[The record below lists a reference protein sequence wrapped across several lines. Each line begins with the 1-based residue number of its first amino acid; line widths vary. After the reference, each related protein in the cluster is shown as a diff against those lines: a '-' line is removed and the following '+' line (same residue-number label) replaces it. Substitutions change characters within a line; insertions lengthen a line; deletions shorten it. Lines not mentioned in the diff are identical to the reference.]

1 MAWKEKGEEKHAC
14 MQGGK
19 LAGKV
24 VLEVAQQVHAAR
36 QEWPAVADE
45 ILRDEGGVLSRLFRS
60 RCSSEEDFE
69 EIKEVI
75 ESMSLLGRKVRA
87 RELASSAL
95 RVLDQRFLEDLTI
108 FLGALDLSLEV
119 DVPRGEL

>member
-1 MAWKEKGEEKHAC
+1 M
-14 MQGGK
+14 
-19 LAGKV
+19 LA
-24 VLEVAQQVHAAR
+24 
-36 QEWPAVADE
+36 
-45 ILRDEGGVLSRLFRS
+45 RLFSSPCS
-60 RCSSEEDFE
+60 REEDFE

-95 RVLDQRFLEDLTI
+95 RVLDQRFLEDLTV

>member
-36 QEWPAVADE
+36 QEWPSVGDE
-45 ILRDEGGVLSRLFRS
+45 I
-60 RCSSEEDFE
+60 CN
-69 EIKEVI
+69 
-75 ESMSLLGRKVRA
+75 SL
-87 RELASSAL
+87 
-95 RVLDQRFLEDLTI
+95 FLEGRGQRAGQAVL
-108 FLGALDLSLEV
+108 LPLH
-119 DVPRGEL
+119 PRGGL